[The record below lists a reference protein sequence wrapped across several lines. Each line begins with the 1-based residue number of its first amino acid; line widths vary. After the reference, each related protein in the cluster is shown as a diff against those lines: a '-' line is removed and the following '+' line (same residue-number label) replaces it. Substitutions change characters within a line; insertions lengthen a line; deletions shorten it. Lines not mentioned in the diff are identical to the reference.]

1 MAVNLTERA
10 GAALTR
16 AHGFLHRLP
25 TAAVSAHGPAAA
37 VSRRAGLA
45 ICELMCPELRA
56 RRPTGDPLP
65 TLAFAGAD
73 EPLRR
78 LATGRRQPFP
88 DTTAPAGPD
97 DMPAWALGLLRADP
111 QALAGL
117 AERAALDSLWGCTTT
132 TMATR
137 DRAGW
142 STALPVALALAA
154 QHRDLA
160 LLPALIRAIGYLALN
175 EHPLTTTATAL
186 LISQQQPDGG
196 LGILPTGA
204 DPHLQTRIRLRL
216 TVSFAWALAEMTEPG
231 FTAAVMSG
239 EVAYD
244 T

>member
-1 MAVNLTERA
+1 
-10 GAALTR
+10 
-16 AHGFLHRLP
+16 
-25 TAAVSAHGPAAA
+25 VSTQEPAAA
-37 VSRRAGLA
+37 VTQRAGLT
-45 ICELMCPELRA
+45 ICELLCPELRA
-56 RRPTGDPLP
+56 GRPTGAPLP
-65 TLAFAGAD
+65 TLGFAGAD

-88 DTTAPAGPD
+88 DDIPTAGTN

-111 QALAGL
+111 QTLAGL
-117 AERAALDSLWGCTTT
+117 AERAALDSLWGCTTP

-137 DRAGW
+137 ERAGW
-142 STALPVALALAA
+142 STALPVGLALAA

-160 LLPALIRAIGYLALN
+160 LLPALIRAIGYLELR

-196 LGILPTGA
+196 LGLLPADA
-204 DPHLQTRIRLRL
+204 DPQLETRIRLRL
-216 TVSFAWALAEMTEPG
+216 TVSFVWALAEMTEPR

-239 EVAYD
+239 EIVHD